1 MGTLASELGPHVE
14 RTAVQPRIY
23 VDANMPA
30 PLVTFMRRMLQ
41 WDVLFVI
48 EHDDLRRARD
58 GEHYRLARQ
67 LRRTLITLD
76 RDYLDDRKFPP
87 EESGGVIVLAAPEQ
101 KGYLTLLER
110 LDAEVF
116 RADERAERDRTER
129 SERERSERERS
140 ERSEPPERPERLPLQ
155 GRKLHVHVDWS
166 GSLEPLGP

>member
-1 MGTLASELGPHVE
+1 MGTLASELGPHVD
-14 RTAVQPRIY
+14 RDSLRPRIY

-30 PLVTFMRRMLQ
+30 GLVTFMRNALR

-87 EESGGVIVLAAPEQ
+87 DESGGVLVLMAPEER
-101 KGYLTLLER
+101 GYVSLLKR
-110 LDAEVF
+110 IDAELLRV
-116 RADERAERDRTER
+116 DRDRSDPSGPADR
-129 SERERSERERS
+129 
-140 ERSEPPERPERLPLQ
+140 PPPLQ

-166 GSLEPLGP
+166 GSLEPTAEGA